1 MLSWLFNILN
11 AIYDSEL
18 PRFNAQE
25 CFISTTNLVINSSPT
40 RLTTRHIFFS
50 TKNIFLINGDLLIYI
65 FYIWLIL
72 VNACRRLGKV
82 EPMLKLVSLMVER
95 ISAHEVQVCLALC
108 KVSPVLKLAFS
119 PHKKTCFYKVAI
131 AALQS
136 AKTLT
141 TKYFL

>member
-95 ISAHEVQVCLALC
+95 ISAHEVQVCLALF
-108 KVSPVLKLAFS
+108 KVSPVLKPAFS
-119 PHKKTCFYKVAI
+119 PHKKACFY
-131 AALQS
+131 
-136 AKTLT
+136 
-141 TKYFL
+141 